1 MSSSGP
7 LIHDLESIIQKTVV
21 FVACKF
27 SKKKHI
33 ECCIFRKLSASSKH
47 TKNTNH
53 MQNSQSSLIKRVLDE
68 VKNAESNAANTTAH
82 GVYVSGV
89 FEENNVLNRV
99 LDEVK
104 NAESNAA
111 NTTAHGV
118 YVSGVF
124 EENNVLNRVL
134 DEVKNAESNAA
145 NTTAHGVYVSGVFE
159 ETSNS
164 SPVPESIDLVQ
175 AVLFPALALCA
186 ADGVTSDAELDF
198 IQKEI
203 VSKAEFYGLE
213 KKELEENMQGVVDW
227 IFHHSNNTA
236 LILNEAILCCER
248 CAEYWNESKDFQ
260 KGYFKTLE
268 GIAAADG
275 ITDHIEKSWL
285 NDYKKALGL

>member
-1 MSSSGP
+1 
-7 LIHDLESIIQKTVV
+7 
-21 FVACKF
+21 
-27 SKKKHI
+27 
-33 ECCIFRKLSASSKH
+33 
-47 TKNTNH
+47 
-53 MQNSQSSLIKRVLDE
+53 MQNSKSSLLKRVLDE

-89 FEENNVLNRV
+89 FEENNILNRV

-104 NAESNAA
+104 NAENNVA

-118 YVSGVF
+118 YVSGVM
-124 EENNVLNRVL
+124 EDTN
-134 DEVKNAESNAA
+134 
-145 NTTAHGVYVSGVFE
+145 
-159 ETSNS
+159 NS
-164 SPVPESIDLVQ
+164 SPIPESIDLVQ

-186 ADGVTSDAELDF
+186 ADGVTSDSELAY

-203 VSKAEFYGLE
+203 VSKSEFYGLE
-213 KKELEENMQGVVDW
+213 KKELEDNMQGVIDW
-227 IFHHSNNTA
+227 IFHHSNNTD
-236 LILNEAILCCER
+236 LIRKEAILCCER

-260 KGYFKTLE
+260 TGYFKALE

>member
-1 MSSSGP
+1 M
-7 LIHDLESIIQKTVV
+7 QK
-21 FVACKF
+21 
-27 SKKKHI
+27 
-33 ECCIFRKLSASSKH
+33 
-47 TKNTNH
+47 
-53 MQNSQSSLIKRVLDE
+53 NSQSLLLKRVLDE

-104 NAESNAA
+104 NAENNAA

-118 YVSGVF
+118 YVSGVM
-124 EENNVLNRVL
+124 E
-134 DEVKNAESNAA
+134 DSGSN
-145 NTTAHGVYVSGVFE
+145 
-159 ETSNS
+159 
-164 SPVPESIDLVQ
+164 PIPESIDLVQ

-186 ADGVTSDAELDF
+186 ADGVTSENELEY

-203 VSKAEFYGLE
+203 ILKSEYYGLE
-213 KKELEENMQGVVDW
+213 RKELEDNMQGVIDW
-227 IFHHSNNTA
+227 IFHHSNNTE
-236 LILNEAILCCER
+236 LIRKEAIICCER
-248 CAEYWNESKDFQ
+248 CEEYWRESKDFQ
-260 KGYFKTLE
+260 TGYFQALQ